1 MEWPVSGAI
10 SLFSWGGASLER
22 ANWYFQGEWQR
33 LKVYTHGEPIG
44 ENTTIF
50 FVDASTFIIVDAMT
64 ISPRE
69 DHKSTPKV
77 STKILTSPLKYEHFS
92 PDWVQNTENMPPK
105 L

>member
-10 SLFSWGGASLER
+10 GLFSWGGASLER

-33 LKVYTHGEPIG
+33 LK
-44 ENTTIF
+44 
-50 FVDASTFIIVDAMT
+50 VDAMT